1 MDRLGERVA
10 AIEQELRMRG
20 PKHEEIE
27 RTMHGLTRQMDRVL
41 LLGTQALQEIGT
53 LSEGLETLR
62 MDFTKH
68 AGRSFIQIVRERWLE
83 VLPWVGSAGIVLV
96 LYPDLAFKIGL
107 YMIGAAPD

>member
-27 RTMHGLTRQMDRVL
+27 RTIHGLTRQMDRVV
-41 LLGTQALQEIGT
+41 LLGTQALREIGT

-62 MDFTKH
+62 MDFTKR
-68 AGRSFIQIVRERWLE
+68 ASRSLIQIVRERWLE
-83 VLPWVGSAGIVLV
+83 LLPWVGSAGVVLV
-96 LYPDLAFKIGL
+96 LYPDLAFNIGL
-107 YMIGAAPD
+107 KLIGGLAD

>member
-27 RTMHGLTRQMDRVL
+27 RTMHGLTRQMDRVV

-62 MDFTKH
+62 LDFTRH
-68 AGRSFIQIVRERWLE
+68 AGRSIVQIVRERWLE
-83 VLPWVGSAGIVLV
+83 LLPWIGSAGIVIL

-107 YMIGAAPD
+107 ALIGATPD